1 MISYI
6 LVNLKVLPKKYMK
19 DFSRYARNQQ
29 LIKNYNTFDL
39 ISLLK
44 KIQKTWKELFISKEL
59 TNFLQ
64 LVLFEAQSDKI
75 PTSITKKKVIL
86 PITRYGCQ

>member
-44 KIQKTWKELFISKEL
+44 KIQKT
-59 TNFLQ
+59 
-64 LVLFEAQSDKI
+64 
-75 PTSITKKKVIL
+75 
-86 PITRYGCQ
+86 